1 LNNVQFNPEE
11 LNMQMVLI
19 ENLALTFIGD
29 AHALAAGFGKI
40 LVKLAMSPVA
50 RMARAVT
57 APIEQI
63 ARACDVAGVLSDRRT
78 KASFTQFRSSRHTPP
93 SSRRTSSR
101 RCLFPFR
108 SLNHLT

>member
-1 LNNVQFNPEE
+1 LNNVQFNPEK
-11 LNMQMVLI
+11 LNMQMLLV
-19 ENLALTFIGD
+19 EKLALIFVGD
-29 AHALAAGFGKI
+29 AYVLATGFGKI
-40 LVKLAMSPVA
+40 LVKIAMSPIE
-50 RMARAVT
+50 RMAGAVT

-78 KASFTQFRSSRHTPP
+78 KASFTTFRSRRHAPI
-93 SSRRTSSR
+93 SSRRTSPR

>member
-11 LNMQMVLI
+11 LNMQMVLV

-29 AHALAAGFGKI
+29 AHAMAAGFGKI
-40 LVKLAMSPVA
+40 LVKLVRAPIK
-50 RMARAVT
+50 AVT
-57 APIEQI
+57 APIERM
-63 ARACDVAGVLSDRRT
+63 ARACDVAGVLPDPRT
-78 KASFTQFRSSRHTPP
+78 KTSFTQFRSRRRAPISRPA
-93 SSRRTSSR
+93 SSR

>member
-1 LNNVQFNPEE
+1 
-11 LNMQMVLI
+11 MQMLI
-19 ENLALTFIGD
+19 IEKLALTFVGD
-29 AHALAAGFGKI
+29 AYALATGLAKI
-40 LVKLAMSPVA
+40 LAKIAMSPVE

-78 KASFTQFRSSRHTPP
+78 KASFTEFRPSRHTPS
-93 SSRRTSSR
+93 SSRRTSPR